1 MQTLVYRLHNK
12 LHTHR
17 SETRTTSRK
26 GGESTLKEDEAMTKT
41 EATRHTLALLESV
54 RIINEITHDP
64 EKLDEHIQRI
74 MQTLE
79 DGDTKKGVTEAGQST
94 P

>member
-1 MQTLVYRLHNK
+1 M
-12 LHTHR
+12 
-17 SETRTTSRK
+17 
-26 GGESTLKEDEAMTKT
+26 KEDEAMTKT

-79 DGDTKKGVTEAGQST
+79 DGNTKKGATEASQST

>member
-1 MQTLVYRLHNK
+1 MN
-12 LHTHR
+12 
-17 SETRTTSRK
+17 
-26 GGESTLKEDEAMTKT
+26 KT

-64 EKLDEHIQRI
+64 EKLDEHVTLI

-79 DGDTKKGVTEAGQST
+79 DGDTKKGATEASQST